1 MSDAAETAAAAEPQ
15 PAAASPAPVAAPAAA
30 HKLPA
35 ALRRP
40 PLLIAVIALV
50 LLGWQ
55 WGETRVRLA
64 DIREE
69 LAKRLSEG
77 DAVAK
82 EARSLAKQDQENMQ
96 VLQAKVGALEARLA
110 ETQGQLL
117 ALDAMYQELSRS
129 RDERLLAEI
138 EQAVSIA
145 AQQLQLA
152 GNVQAALIAL
162 QGADARL
169 ARAAN
174 ARFLGLR
181 KLLARDIVKLKAL
194 PAADVPG
201 IALKLETVI
210 VGVDAMPLAYEQRPK
225 AEPPAKHSRSP
236 VDLSFWQA
244 LALEVW
250 NDTKQLVR
258 IERIDRP
265 EPGLLSPSQ
274 NFFLRENLKLRL
286 VNARLALLSRDSK
299 SFKEDVYQA
308 SDWLERYFDTRAK
321 PVQSALATLK
331 SLAATDMAGEPPTLD
346 ETLNTLRNFKVAQE
360 RDNPPP
366 SPRPGG
372 RGDGGSAARG
382 AASRRRAGPALGRP
396 GGRA

>member
-1 MSDAAETAAAAEPQ
+1 MSDTDAPEISVTPPPPADQRAAGGPR
-15 PAAASPAPVAAPAAA
+15 
-30 HKLPA
+30 A

-40 PLLIAVIALV
+40 AVLIAAIALA

-55 WGETRVRLA
+55 WLETRARLS
-64 DIREE
+64 DVREE
-69 LAKRLSEG
+69 LARRLTES
-77 DAVAK
+77 DAVVR
-82 EARSLAKQDQENMQ
+82 EARALARQAQENTQ
-96 VLQAKVGALEARLA
+96 ALQAKLGALDAKLA
-110 ETQGQLL
+110 ETQGQQL

-152 GNVQAALIAL
+152 GNVEAALIAL

-181 KLLARDIVKLKAL
+181 KLLARDIDKLKAL
-194 PAADVPG
+194 PTADIPG

-210 VGVDAMPLAYEQRPK
+210 AVVDSMPLAHERRPRVETP
-225 AEPPAKHSRSP
+225 ARPPKSP
-236 VDLSFWQA
+236 ADPGFWQA
-244 LALEVW
+244 LAHDVW

-274 NFFLRENLKLRL
+274 SFFLRENLKLRL
-286 VNARLALLSRDSK
+286 VNARLALLSRDGK
-299 SFKEDVYQA
+299 SFRHDIRQA
-308 SDWLERYFDTRAK
+308 RDWLERYFDTRAN
-321 PVQSALATLK
+321 PVQTALVSLKTLSVADVATEPP
-331 SLAATDMAGEPPTLD
+331 SLAETLD
-346 ETLNTLRNFKVAQE
+346 TLRNFKVAQ
-360 RDNPPP
+360 DAAG
-366 SPRPGG
+366 PR
-372 RGDGGSAARG
+372 ARG
-382 AASRRRAGPALGRP
+382 Q
-396 GGRA
+396 

>member
-1 MSDAAETAAAAEPQ
+1 MSPDPATPAAPDTSPPPAVAPIAAAGV
-15 PAAASPAPVAAPAAA
+15 AASGA
-30 HKLPA
+30 LA

-40 PLLIAVIALV
+40 PVLISAIALL

-55 WGETRVRLA
+55 WVETRARLS
-64 DIREE
+64 DVREE

-82 EARSLAKQDQENMQ
+82 EARALARQSQED
-96 VLQAKVGALEARLA
+96 LRAAEAKLGTLEAKFA
-110 ETQGQLL
+110 EMQGQQL

-152 GNVQAALIAL
+152 GNVEAALIAL
-162 QGADARL
+162 QGADGRL

-174 ARFLGLR
+174 QRFLGLR
-181 KLLARDIVKLKAL
+181 KLLARDIVRLKAL

-210 VGVDAMPLAYEQRPK
+210 VTVDAMPLAYEQRPRQE
-225 AEPPAKHSRSP
+225 AAAKPSRSP
-236 VDLSFWQA
+236 TDLSFWQA
-244 LALEVW
+244 LALDVW

-265 EPGLLSPSQ
+265 DPGLLSPSQ
-274 NFFLRENLKLRL
+274 SFFLRENLKLRL
-286 VNARLALLSRDSK
+286 VNARLALLSRDGR
-299 SFKEDVYQA
+299 SFREDVRQA
-308 SDWLERYFDTRAK
+308 HEWLERYFDVRAK
-321 PVQSALATLK
+321 PVQAALATLK
-331 SLAATDMAGEPPTLD
+331 SLAASDVATEPPTLD
-346 ETLNTLRNFKVAQE
+346 DTLNTLRNFKAAQE
-360 RDNPPP
+360 KK
-366 SPRPGG
+366 
-372 RGDGGSAARG
+372 
-382 AASRRRAGPALGRP
+382 
-396 GGRA
+396 

>member
-1 MSDAAETAAAAEPQ
+1 MPPETAAETPAARAAPPAAAAT
-15 PAAASPAPVAAPAAA
+15 APAAPGA
-30 HKLPA
+30 LA

-40 PLLIAVIALV
+40 PVLIAVIALA

-55 WGETRVRLA
+55 WVETRVRLA
-64 DIREE
+64 DVREE

-82 EARSLAKQDQENMQ
+82 EARALAKQGQENVQ
-96 VLQAKVGALEARLA
+96 ALQAKVGALEAKLA
-110 ETQGQLL
+110 ETQGQQL

-152 GNVQAALIAL
+152 GNVEAALIAL

-181 KLLARDIVKLKAL
+181 KLLAQDIVKLKAL

-210 VGVDAMPLAYEQRPK
+210 ATVDAMPLAYEQRPK
-225 AEPPAKHSRSP
+225 AGPPAKHSKSP
-236 VDLSFWQA
+236 ADLSFWQS
-244 LALEVW
+244 LALDVW
-250 NDTKQLVR
+250 NDTRQLVR

-286 VNARLALLSRDSK
+286 VNARLALLSRDGK
-299 SFKEDVYQA
+299 SFKEDVRQA
-308 SDWLERYFDTRAK
+308 RDWLERYFDTRAK
-321 PVQSALATLK
+321 PVQAALATLK
-331 SLAATDMAGEPPTLD
+331 SLAAADMATEPPTLD

-360 RDNPPP
+360 KK
-366 SPRPGG
+366 
-372 RGDGGSAARG
+372 
-382 AASRRRAGPALGRP
+382 
-396 GGRA
+396 